1 MNREE
6 VLEIVRCC
14 SSPVVAINTLIAKGR
29 CHAILEAGKIIDR
42 LNKENNIFI
51 RKRRWTEEE
60 EKFLIEKYSVT
71 TTDSLC
77 KILQR
82 TEKAIEKKAGRLD
95 LEKHVG
101 YISCR
106 RINTITGVDYG
117 ALIKNKELIKV
128 KRKYNTEARYI
139 SYVREDIFWVW
150 ARKNI
155 EKIDTLKLQN
165 NLVYF
170 VNVPLWFKRLEK
182 RSKAPTEYKLW
193 TKAEIETLIFL
204 REHCNYTYKEIAKR
218 MDRTQRAI
226 DFKYWSIRQEKARRE
241 KLKVS

>member
-6 VLEIVRCC
+6 VLEIVRGC
-14 SSPVVAINTLIAKGR
+14 SSPVAAINTLIAKGR
-29 CHAILEAGKIIDR
+29 CHAILEAGIIIDK

-82 TEKAIEKKAGRLD
+82 TEQAIIRKADRLD
-95 LEKHVG
+95 LEKHIG
-101 YISCR
+101 YITCSK
-106 RINTITGVDYG
+106 INIATGIDYN
-117 ALIKNKELIKV
+117 ALINNKELTKV
-128 KRKYNTEARYI
+128 KRQFNGVLAN
-139 SYVREDIFWVW
+139 YVREDIFWTW

-155 EKIDTLKLQN
+155 EKIDTKKLEK

-170 VNVPLWFKRLEK
+170 INVPLWFKRLEK
-182 RSKAPTEYKLW
+182 RSKTPTEYRLW
-193 TKAEIETLIFL
+193 TRAEIETLIFL
-204 REHCNYTYKEIAKR
+204 RENCNYPYKEIAKR
-218 MDRTQRAI
+218 MDRSKTSVSI
-226 DFKYWSIRQEKARRE
+226 KYRKIKYEKARRE